1 MKHLTTSETRHY
13 CTGQSTQ
20 KIYLKIEIER
30 DQEALRREAYDN
42 FLKSEKKK
50 TTPSLRKTIHIA
62 VRREPHSP
70 KMEKEENGRGKRETS
85 SKMFSLT
92 PFHLG
97 GTK

>member
-50 TTPSLRKTIHIA
+50 DNTKP
-62 VRREPHSP
+62 
-70 KMEKEENGRGKRETS
+70 EENHPYS
-85 SKMFSLT
+85 S
-92 PFHLG
+92 
-97 GTK
+97 